1 MPTIQDIKPFYHK
14 AVQALSNVANSNS
27 PDFRFEQAEYDEKK
41 KCWKIVVSYLEP
53 NTNVSTQP
61 PHMTPPPYMTP
72 WYDLPYE
79 RVYREVWMND
89 KEQIVKIK
97 IFNPQ

>member
-1 MPTIQDIKPFYHK
+1 MPTILDIKPLYHK
-14 AVQALSNVANSNS
+14 AVQALSNVANSTS

-41 KCWKIVVSYLEP
+41 KFWKIVVSYLEP

-61 PHMTPPPYMTP
+61 PHMTP

-79 RVYREVWMND
+79 RVYREVWIND
-89 KEQIVKIK
+89 KEEIVKVK
-97 IFNPQ
+97 IFNAQR